1 MNEHKGVG
9 FDAFNQLIGEHLEVD
24 DRDFQIV
31 GVQPVPQPGT
41 GTLQLVISIRAHRAD
56 QNASVVIAT
65 FDEGKAP
72 VWVLTELRKRLLRS
86 GYKYELTSP
95 QR

>member
-1 MNEHKGVG
+1 MFET
-9 FDAFNQLIGEHLEVD
+9 FNQLIGEHLEVD

-31 GVQPVPQPGT
+31 AVQPVSQLGT

-56 QNASVVIAT
+56 PNLSVVIAT

-72 VWVLTELRKRLLRS
+72 VWVLAELSKRLLRS
-86 GYKYELTSP
+86 GYKYDLTSA

>member
-1 MNEHKGVG
+1 VVET
-9 FDAFNQLIGEHLEVD
+9 FNQLIGEHLEVD

-31 GVQPVPQPGT
+31 GVQPSQLGT

-56 QNASVVIAT
+56 PNVCVVIAI
-65 FDEGKAP
+65 FDQDKTP
-72 VWVLTELRKRLLRS
+72 VWVLAKLRQRLLRS
-86 GYKYELTSP
+86 GYKYDLSSP

>member
-24 DRDFQIV
+24 DRDDQAL
-31 GVQPVPQPGT
+31 T
-41 GTLQLVISIRAHRAD
+41 AELTALTLQLVISIRAHRAD

>member
-1 MNEHKGVG
+1 MFE
-9 FDAFNQLIGEHLEVD
+9 AFNQLIGEHLEVD

-31 GVQPVPQPGT
+31 GVQPVSQPGT

-56 QNASVVIAT
+56 PNASVVIAT
-65 FDEGKAP
+65 FHEEKTP
-72 VWVLTELRKRLLRS
+72 VWVLAELRKRLLRR
-86 GYKYELTSP
+86 GYKYDLTSH